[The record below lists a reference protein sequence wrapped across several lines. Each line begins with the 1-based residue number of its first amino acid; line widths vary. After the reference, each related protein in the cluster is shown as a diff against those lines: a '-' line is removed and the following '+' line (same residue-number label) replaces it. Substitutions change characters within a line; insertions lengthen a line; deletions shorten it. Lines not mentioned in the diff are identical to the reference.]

1 VGFLRDYLNKP
12 EINMEKEA
20 EYGGIFSEVVLNEI
34 FPGEKADQFFE
45 LLYGDA
51 DEGAYDINLSYN
63 GYHSG
68 HLEFMFNLIRR
79 QGKCLACNLTYGLPQ
94 VFSRH
99 PILDIE
105 GLVQKF
111 RQIMDQKAEITHWQ
125 LGETREISRDLHVI
139 PLKIFIQENCR

>member
-1 VGFLRDYLNKP
+1 
-12 EINMEKEA
+12 MEKEA
-20 EYGGIFSEVVLNEI
+20 EFDEIFSKKVLTEI
-34 FPGEKADQFFE
+34 FSGDKADQFFE

-51 DEGAYDINLSYN
+51 NEGAYDIKLSYN

-68 HLEFMFNLIRR
+68 RLEFMFNLIRR

-111 RQIMDQKAEITHWQ
+111 QQIMDGKAKITHWQ
-125 LGETREISRDLHVI
+125 LGDTREISRDLHVI
-139 PLKIFIQENCR
+139 PLKVFIQDNCR